1 MSGVADAVQ
10 FLTLSEV
17 LTILRDQITR
27 YGGEFGVR
35 DLSLL
40 SSAIAVPQA
49 AFAGHAL
56 HDNLHAMAAAYA
68 FHICQ
73 NHPFVDGN
81 KRVALATALV
91 FLDINGVT
99 ISDSD
104 PTGRLYDMMM
114 AVAQSRIGKSV
125 IATLLHKLSV

>member
-1 MSGVADAVQ
+1 MESTPR

-35 DLSLL
+35 DLGLL

-49 AFAGHAL
+49 AFGGET
-56 HDNLHAMAAAYA
+56 LHADVYEMAAAYA

-73 NHPFVDGN
+73 NHPFLDGN
-81 KRVALATALV
+81 KRVALASALV
-91 FLDINGVT
+91 FLDLNGIT
-99 ISDSD
+99 ISD
-104 PTGRLYDMMM
+104 PEGTLYVMMM
-114 AVAQSRIGKSV
+114 AVAQSNLGKPE
-125 IATLLHKLSV
+125 IAAAFRRLSE

>member
-1 MSGVADAVQ
+1 MADAVR

-27 YGGEFGVR
+27 YGG
-35 DLSLL
+35 
-40 SSAIAVPQA
+40 
-49 AFAGHAL
+49 AFAGQAL

-73 NHPFVDGN
+73 NHPFVDRN

-99 ISDSD
+99 ISD

-114 AVAQSRIGKSV
+114 AVAQSRIGKPE
-125 IATLLHKLSV
+125 ITTLLHELSE